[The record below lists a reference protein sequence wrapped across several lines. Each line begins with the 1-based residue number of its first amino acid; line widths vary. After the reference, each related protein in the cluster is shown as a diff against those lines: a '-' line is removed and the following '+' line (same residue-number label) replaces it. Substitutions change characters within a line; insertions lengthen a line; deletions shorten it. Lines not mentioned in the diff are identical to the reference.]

1 MNIPWVNELSVG
13 PPDFGVSQHGASQKT
28 KGKLTYLKIIFIRCF
43 VMRERVFVLKM
54 IFLAATKKR
63 NRFFLNNIQ
72 HKGYVNILE
81 IMNEEIRKF
90 IYKSIYF
97 MQENK

>member
-1 MNIPWVNELSVG
+1 MFCYEGESSCSKNDL
-13 PPDFGVSQHGASQKT
+13 FGSKKKT
-28 KGKLTYLKIIFIRCF
+28 KKHI
-43 VMRERVFVLKM
+43 
-54 IFLAATKKR
+54 
-63 NRFFLNNIQ
+63 FFLNNIQ